1 VIELDSV
8 SSAPAVAPARIAPFA
23 ALRYRDYRLM
33 WFGEFI
39 SQAGTQ
45 MQSVT
50 INWHVYI
57 LTGSA
62 VALGLTG
69 LMRVIPI
76 IAFSLTGGMF
86 ADTHDRKRLLLITQS
101 AMMLFAAV
109 LGLMTNLGWVSV
121 VAIYLLAAL
130 TAAASAFDTPA
141 RKSLPPNLVPKE
153 HLTNALSLHNVMHQA
168 ASIIG
173 PAIAGFV
180 IAGLGVAAVYWINAL
195 SFLAVLVALI
205 LIKTPTQEKLGA
217 VRMNLSS
224 FADGIRFVRRTEIIF
239 STMLLDFFAT
249 LFASASALLPIF
261 ARDILRVGP
270 EGLGVLYAAGSF
282 GAVLAG
288 VGMSF
293 IGNVRRKGLVMLC
306 AIGVYG
312 FATVLYGMSNQFV
325 LSLFFLML
333 IGAGDTVSTIL
344 RNTIRQIATPD
355 HLRGRMSGVMQI
367 FVQGG
372 PQLGNLEAGIAAA
385 LLSAPL
391 SVITGGV
398 ATVLMVALVMWRL
411 PKVREYGGEI

>member
-1 VIELDSV
+1 MDSV
-8 SSAPAVAPARIAPFA
+8 STGRPLAPARVAPFA

-33 WFGEFI
+33 WLGEFV

-86 ADTHDRKRLLLITQS
+86 ADTHDRKRLLLFTQS

-121 VAIYLLAAL
+121 AIIYLLAAL

-141 RKSLPPNLVPKE
+141 RKSLPPNLVPRE
-153 HLTNALSLHNVMHQA
+153 HLTNALSLHNVMQQT
-168 ASIIG
+168 ASIVG

-180 IAGLGVAAVYWINAL
+180 IAWLGVAAVYWINAL
-195 SFLAVLVALI
+195 SFLAVLVALV
-205 LIKTPTQEKLGA
+205 LIKTPTQETLGA

-239 STMLLDFFAT
+239 STMLLDFLAT

-270 EGLGVLYAAGSF
+270 EGLGILYAATSI

-312 FATVLYGMSNQFV
+312 FATMLYGMSNQFM

-355 HLRGRMSGVMQI
+355 QLRGRMSGVMQI

-385 LLSAPL
+385 LIGAPL
-391 SVITGGV
+391 SVITGGM
-398 ATVLMVALVMWRL
+398 ATVLMVALGIWRL
-411 PKVREYGGEI
+411 PKVRDYGKGS